1 MKESIG
7 TSYLFQIVV
16 VFVLLFT
23 GYLCLSINYAR
34 SYAVKNN
41 IVNNIQREKAF
52 DDGARAKIKNYLK
65 DVGFK
70 SIGKCPDG
78 YDAYS
83 ADGVLQGDGKK
94 GVYCVKKVTTPEHN
108 DVPAV
113 NYYRVV
119 VFYKLDLPVFGSV
132 FSFKNYGDTYI
143 FGTKYQG

>member
-52 DDGARAKIKNYLK
+52 DDGARSKIAAYLK

-70 SIGKCPDG
+70 SIGKCPNG

-83 ADGVLQGDGKK
+83 ADGVLQGDGLK

-108 DVPAV
+108 DGPTV

-119 VFYKLDLPVFGSV
+119 VFYKLDLPIFGSV

-143 FGTKYQG
+143 FGVKYQG